1 MKRLILITLA
11 TLCLSFGLRA
21 DEGMW
26 MVNALDRVLEMK
38 MQQAGCKLPANVIY
52 DEENGGLSDAV
63 VSLAFGCTGSVIS
76 SDGMVITNHHCAYA
90 DLFKL
95 SDAQHN
101 YLEDGFWALR
111 RDEEIPVE
119 GGMYFLKKVL
129 DVTAEADSLSKT
141 SKSYGK
147 PMGGRKLSGE
157 MEKKYKAFFPG
168 MDVSLYSMWAGEKY
182 YIMVYEVY
190 NDVRLVAAPPVCVGS
205 FGGDI
210 DNWEWPQ
217 HKGDFALYRIYT
229 APDGS
234 PADYSK
240 DNVPFH
246 PRKILKINSNGV
258 KEGDFT
264 MTMGYP
270 GSTNRYVSSFELNNV
285 VNQTEPVSARFMKER
300 MDILNKWFAVDP
312 SLRLKYSDAYFML
325 SNVQEIKESQVSC
338 IKDYGVIEA
347 IKKGQESK
355 LPNQLLDSLRKTFAK
370 SAYYEKQ
377 IRIYQETGPR
387 SGMLFRIAMR
397 ADKRPDSTFFKNEA
411 AKLDMRVEK
420 DIFILNI
427 KEIRKN
433 MDKRFWG
440 DYLTGVFKEFNDGQK
455 AGEYLWENSVI
466 ATNPAALK
474 VDDPVVRAI
483 CSPTMAMFN
492 KARDAAVGMDT
503 IRRLKNK
510 YKRTLYELNVSEGL
524 AQYPDANSSMRL
536 SYGKVDGLVLSKK
549 DIKPAHT
556 SASQILE
563 KYDSSDYNFTLKPEL
578 VKLYKASDWGKYADA
593 NGELW
598 VNFITTNDITG
609 GNSGSP
615 VIDANGDL
623 VGLAF
628 DGNKEGLACD
638 YYYDIVRNRTVC
650 VDIRY
655 ILWII
660 EKYGHA
666 DNILKEILGE

>member
-11 TLCLSFGLRA
+11 TLCLSSGLRA

-52 DEENGGLSDAV
+52 DEENGGLCDAV

-76 SDGMVITNHHCAYA
+76 DEGMVITNHHCAYS

-111 RDEEIPVE
+111 REDEIPVQG
-119 GGMYFLKKVL
+119 GGMYFLRKVI
-129 DVTAEADSLSKT
+129 DVSEEADSLGRS
-141 SKSYGK
+141 SSSYGK
-147 PMGGRKLSGE
+147 PMGGRKLSYE
-157 MEKKYKAFFPG
+157 MEKRYKEKFPG
-168 MDVSLYSMWAGEKY
+168 MDVSLYSMWAGEKH

-217 HKGDFALYRIYT
+217 HKGDFALYRIYA

-234 PADYSK
+234 PSGYSP
-240 DNVPFH
+240 DNVPLK
-246 PRKILKINSNGV
+246 PRKVLRINPNGI

-270 GSTNRYVSSFELNNV
+270 GATNRYVSSFELSNI
-285 VNQTEPVSARFMKER
+285 VNQTEPVSAKFMKER
-300 MDILNKWFAVDP
+300 MEILNKWFATDP
-312 SLRLKYSDAYFML
+312 SLRLKYSDQYFML

-338 IKDYGVIEA
+338 IKKYGVLDA
-347 IKKGQESK
+347 IRKGQESK
-355 LPNQLLDSLRKTFAK
+355 LPKELLDSLRKTFAK
-370 SAYYEKQ
+370 SAWYEKQ
-377 IRIYQETGPR
+377 IRTYQESGPR

-397 ADKRPDSTFFKNEA
+397 ADKRPDSTFFKQEA

-420 DIFILNI
+420 EIFILNI
-427 KEIRKN
+427 SNIRKY
-433 MDKRFWG
+433 MDKSFWG
-440 DYLTGVFKEFNDGQK
+440 EYLTDVFKKYSDGRK
-455 AGEYLWENSVI
+455 AGEYLWEHSVI
-466 ATNPAALK
+466 GTNPAALQT
-474 VDDPVVRAI
+474 DDPVVRAI
-483 CSPTMAMFN
+483 CSPTMALFN
-492 KARDAAVGMDT
+492 KARDEAIGIDT

-510 YKRTLYELNVSEGL
+510 YKRGLYELNCSEGI

-536 SYGKVDGLVLSKK
+536 SYGNVKNLVLDKK
-549 DIKPAHT
+549 TVKSCHT
-556 SASQILE
+556 QAGEILE
-563 KYDSSDYNFTLKPEL
+563 KYDSCDYNFTLKPEL
-578 VKLYKASDWGKYADA
+578 VKLYRSAEWGKYADA
-593 NGELW
+593 NGSLW

-615 VIDANGDL
+615 VIDAEGSL

-638 YYYDIVRNRTVC
+638 YYYDSVRNRCVC

-660 EKYGHA
+660 DNYGHA
-666 DNILKEILGE
+666 ENILKEIL